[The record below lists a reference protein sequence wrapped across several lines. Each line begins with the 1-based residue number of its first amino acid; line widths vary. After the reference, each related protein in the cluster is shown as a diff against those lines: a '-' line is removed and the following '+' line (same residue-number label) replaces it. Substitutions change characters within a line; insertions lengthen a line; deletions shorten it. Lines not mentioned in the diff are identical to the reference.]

1 MREIEIL
8 NRRKLN
14 EKHFLRQDG
23 LICAKIYNEPV
34 HYLKNNKYEEIDN
47 TLVKKN
53 KKIVNKSNSYNVEF
67 FEDYKQSLIKV
78 SKDGYYMNF
87 KILELESF
95 KIKTS
100 KREILKE
107 NNSIK
112 SCLNDDI
119 SISYQVLSNKIKET
133 VIINNSKYSKFN
145 FEIDT
150 NLELKEENGIIV
162 ATDKENKSLFRIE
175 KPFVVDSKDNINNNI
190 KTILRKKK
198 DKYVLDINLDEKWLN
213 DKNTVY
219 PVYLDP
225 TISNLST
232 EINLYDTYIYPGD
245 TNERFF
251 YESWS

>member
-87 KILELESF
+87 KILELESN
-95 KIKTS
+95 
-100 KREILKE
+100 RDNL
-107 NNSIK
+107 
-112 SCLNDDI
+112 
-119 SISYQVLSNKIKET
+119 
-133 VIINNSKYSKFN
+133 
-145 FEIDT
+145 T
-150 NLELKEENGIIV
+150 NL
-162 ATDKENKSLFRIE
+162 
-175 KPFVVDSKDNINNNI
+175 
-190 KTILRKKK
+190 
-198 DKYVLDINLDEKWLN
+198 
-213 DKNTVY
+213 
-219 PVYLDP
+219 
-225 TISNLST
+225 
-232 EINLYDTYIYPGD
+232 
-245 TNERFF
+245 
-251 YESWS
+251 